1 MEKKIHILIIDDDET
16 MRRLFGSL
24 LSNAGYEVLY
34 AKDGDQGR
42 ETARRLH
49 PDLILL
55 DINMPG
61 NDGYKTAN
69 SIKNEPSS
77 PAADIPIV
85 FLTNADLPIESLNWM
100 KEFGVADYI
109 HKGVSNEEFIAR
121 VKKNFTDIE
130 NKKVPQTSENKS
142 K

>member
-1 MEKKIHILIIDDDET
+1 MEKKHILIIDDDET

-24 LSNAGYEVLY
+24 LGNAGYEVLY

-61 NDGYKTAN
+61 KDGYKTAD

-77 PAADIPIV
+77 PAANIPIV
-85 FLTNADLPIESLNWM
+85 FITNADLPIESLNWM
-100 KEFGVADYI
+100 KEFGVTDYI
-109 HKGVSNEEFIAR
+109 HKGVSNEEFVER
-121 VKKNFTDIE
+121 VKKIIDAV
-130 NKKVPQTSENKS
+130 KK
-142 K
+142 

>member
-1 MEKKIHILIIDDDET
+1 MDTLPKKVHILIIDDDEV

-24 LSNAGYEVLY
+24 LGNAGYEVIY
-34 AKDGDQGR
+34 AENGDQGR
-42 ETARRLH
+42 EMARRLH

-61 NDGYKTAN
+61 PDGYKTAE

-85 FLTNADLPIESLNWM
+85 FLTNADLPLESLNWM
-100 KEFGVADYI
+100 KEFGVSDYI
-109 HKGVSNEEFIAR
+109 HKGVSNEEFVSR
-121 VKKNFTDIE
+121 VKKILETA
-130 NKKVPQTSENKS
+130 KKI
-142 K
+142 